1 MAAVFGRRVPPL
13 WLGSPQVLST
23 WGPQPH
29 SSPIERQAS
38 GEPEEEYVEP
48 VAELRIPE
56 CTRLAQHFCSQ
67 PDELNDEELAELR
80 IEAGK
85 LMTALCLKRKTPKQ
99 RRIRQRP

>member
-1 MAAVFGRRVPPL
+1 LAWFPSR
-13 WLGSPQVLST
+13 T
-23 WGPQPH
+23 H

-56 CTRLAQHFCSQ
+56 CTRLAQLFCSQ

-85 LMTALCLKRKTPKQ
+85 LTTALCLKRKTPKQ